1 MNKGLRG
8 AWPRATT
15 LAIVALVAAAMT
27 MACAA
32 ADGPTGL
39 LQGTVTLG
47 PVSPVEQAGGP
58 PNTRPYAATIDV
70 ETPGGDVVATVASGE
85 DGDFAVRLQ
94 AGSYRLVPRSPE
106 GQPLPRA
113 APLDAAVVADGTTR
127 VTIAYDTGIR

>member
-1 MNKGLRG
+1 MNRGLRG
-8 AWPRATT
+8 SWPRATT
-15 LAIVALVAAAMT
+15 LTLITLVAAFMLT
-27 MACAA
+27 ACGAA
-32 ADGPTGL
+32 SGPTGL

-47 PVSPVEQAGGP
+47 PISPVEQVGAP

-85 DGDFAVRLQ
+85 DGDFAVRLP